1 MPHSGVQYEQCAV
14 IEFLFAEKESVRNIH
29 LCNIYGSAAL
39 NRSAVGCW
47 VKRVTA
53 SKMGKAE
60 LHDLPRL
67 A

>member
-1 MPHSGVQYEQCAV
+1 M
-14 IEFLFAEKESVRNIH
+14 IELLCAEKESVRNIH
-29 LCNIYGSAAL
+29 LCNIYGSAAPL
-39 NRSAVGCW
+39 NRSATGCW

-60 LHDLPRL
+60 FHDLPRL